1 VVVGAAVVVPER
13 LLRLESDNDD
23 PEAGMRNNSETERI
37 AMEAVMA
44 AEKLLG
50 YAPEDVSQKKLGW
63 DIQSIGNDGRL
74 RFIEVKGRIAGSED
88 VSITH
93 NEIQKS
99 VNKGEQFVFAIVEV
113 NEDGTA
119 HAPRYVRNA
128 FTSPPEFHETDRRS
142 KLRDLYSFAT
152 DPC

>member
-1 VVVGAAVVVPER
+1 M
-13 LLRLESDNDD
+13 D
-23 PEAGMRNNSETERI
+23 T
-37 AMEAVMA
+37 VMA
-44 AEKLLG
+44 TETALVYE
-50 YAPEDVSQKKLGW
+50 PEDVSHKKLGW
-63 DIQSIGNDGRL
+63 DIQSVGSDGRL
-74 RFIEVKGRIAGSED
+74 RFIEVKGRITGSED

-119 HAPRYVRNA
+119 HIPRYVRNA

-142 KLRDLYSFAT
+142 KLRDLYSLAT